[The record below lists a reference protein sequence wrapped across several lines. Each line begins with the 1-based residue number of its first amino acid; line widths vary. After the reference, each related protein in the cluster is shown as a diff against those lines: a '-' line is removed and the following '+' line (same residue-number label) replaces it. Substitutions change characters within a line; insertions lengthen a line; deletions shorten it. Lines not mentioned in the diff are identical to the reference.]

1 MKVYSTSESRPVIEN
16 VPDPACTK
24 IKVSDPG
31 VDIAVYDSIVAPP
44 LLAGAEKVKD
54 VVVVPVAVAV
64 PIVGAPGAVTVG
76 VSPATAMVIVAVP
89 VSVAFTALTE
99 KTVEAS
105 VSVGVPAILPLEVL
119 NVSPAGNVG
128 VIDQLLAV
136 PPVFVAVTAVIA
148 VLMVAET
155 DAVLKVILG
164 ASRTVFTV
172 TVVVADAAFALPELS
187 RTVPAPTLKVKLP
200 VVAETDDSR
209 IV

>member
-1 MKVYSTSESRPVIEN
+1 MTIP
-16 VPDPACTK
+16 
-24 IKVSDPG
+24 PG
-31 VDIAVYDSIVAPP
+31 DDVAVYDSIVAPP

-54 VVVVPVAVAV
+54 AVVVPVAVAV

-76 VSPATAMVIVAVP
+76 ASVVTAMVIVAVP
-89 VSVAFTALTE
+89 VSVAFIALTE

-105 VSVGVPAILPLEVL
+105 ISVGVPAILPLEVL
-119 NVSPAGNVG
+119 NVRPAGNVG

-172 TVVVADAAFALPELS
+172 TVVVADAVFALPELS